1 MRKSEIS
8 FCDATHSR
16 VGDNGGGV
24 GHLAELGR
32 QTTTTLQTPQRGK
45 TSRTKV
51 RNVRYEMKYNA
62 CHRADTD
69 DLHKLNSLER

>member
-1 MRKSEIS
+1 MRYLS
-8 FCDATHSR
+8 ATRHFR

-32 QTTTTLQTPQRGK
+32 QTTTTTLQTPEREK
-45 TSRTKV
+45 TSRNKV
-51 RNVRYEMKYNA
+51 RNVRCEMKYNA